1 MESLL
6 AVLRRRAEGRDRD
19 VDDAVA
25 GLVGLLEE
33 DGLRRTPAEGAA
45 AAATTAGPK
54 FLWVAWLVG
63 LLT

>member
-6 AVLRRRAEGRDRD
+6 AVLRRRAEGRDRE

-33 DGLRRTPAEGAA
+33 DGLRRIPAEGA